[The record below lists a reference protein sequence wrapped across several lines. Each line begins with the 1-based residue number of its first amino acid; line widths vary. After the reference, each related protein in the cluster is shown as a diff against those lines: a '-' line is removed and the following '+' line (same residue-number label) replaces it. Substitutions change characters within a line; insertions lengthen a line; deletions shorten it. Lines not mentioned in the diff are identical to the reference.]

1 MTTASASSD
10 LESGPEALRRL
21 EAEVAE
27 LGAENARLSEYRRS
41 NEEEEK
47 RAKEMLDRMT
57 EIDPS
62 LAGHVS
68 SWMGPASRF
77 SGDIVLAERTPS
89 GSVVAFLG
97 DVTGHGLAAAFI
109 SVPVI
114 RTFTAMTRKGFSL
127 GAIAAELNAAAFAN
141 LRRDQFIAGTLALF
155 DPDSGMVEVWNGGN
169 PAALLVDEDCRL
181 QARFRSEHLPLGVL
195 APADFD
201 PRTKAF
207 LVEVPCQLALV
218 SDGITEQRDASG
230 RRVGELGVLD
240 LLKSTALPA
249 RLAALRSKYTEIPDR
264 EDDCSVL
271 LLDCAAG
278 GGRSLA
284 EGIAASP
291 PLPAP
296 AEAGGG
302 RLDPAW
308 ELTLKL
314 GVDALRRAD
323 IVPLVSHVVANLQPP
338 GHDPGRLHVVLAELF
353 NNALDHGL
361 LQLDSRLKDSPDGFQ
376 IWMDKREARLNRL
389 SEGTIELSIAAG
401 AVAGKGERFHVRI
414 SDSGGGFDPDAVGA
428 ATGLAHGRGIAL
440 VRSLA
445 DSLEYHAGGAAAEV
459 VCAP

>member
-1 MTTASASSD
+1 MTASAISGR
-10 LESGPEALRRL
+10 ESGPEALRRL
-21 EAEVAE
+21 EAAVAE
-27 LGAENARLSEYRRS
+27 LGEENARLAEYRRS
-41 NEEEEK
+41 SEEEEK

-57 EIDPS
+57 GIDPS
-62 LAGHVS
+62 LTGQVR
-68 SWMGPASRF
+68 SWVGPASRF

-97 DVTGHGLAAAFI
+97 DVTGHGLAAAFS

-207 LVEVPCQLALV
+207 LVEVPCQLAMV

-230 RRVGELGVLD
+230 RRFGELGVLD
-240 LLKSTALPA
+240 LLKATASPA

-271 LLDCAAG
+271 LLDCEAAG
-278 GGRSLA
+278 GRGRVVDVAALPPANAVAVA
-284 EGIAASP
+284 ES
-291 PLPAP
+291 
-296 AEAGGG
+296 
-302 RLDPAW
+302 LDPAW

-314 GVDALRRAD
+314 GVDTLRRAD
-323 IVPLVSHVVANLQPP
+323 VAPLVNHIVTSLQPP

-361 LQLDSRLKDSPDGFQ
+361 LKLDSRLKDSPDGFQ
-376 IWMDKREARLNRL
+376 TWMDQREARLCCL
-389 SEGTIELSIAAG
+389 SEGTIEVSIAAG
-401 AVAGKGERFHVRI
+401 TKTGSGERFRVRI
-414 SDSGGGFDPDAVGA
+414 SDSGGGFNSDAIGA
-428 ATGLAHGRGIAL
+428 AAGLAHGRGIAL
-440 VRSLA
+440 VRSLTE
-445 DSLEYHAGGAAAEV
+445 SLEYRAGGATAEA
-459 VCAP
+459 VCAV